1 MAAMNAKLNCMQF
14 LIDNLKIDV
23 DVTSET
29 GKIAFSVSFLCDLL
43 QSCCVC
49 GPKKRVRF
57 LFLLELSH

>member
-29 GKIAFSVSFLCDLL
+29 GKIAVYM
-43 QSCCVC
+43 
-49 GPKKRVRF
+49 
-57 LFLLELSH
+57 